1 MKQIGAVQADDNVL
15 HLAWDGDRLAAT
27 PATGDVLVVDL
38 ETRDVVSH
46 PGHGVGNGA
55 SAWFAG
61 DLATCG
67 LDGKVRWRGR
77 MLPTGRG
84 MIERLATSPDGRLM
98 AAGQGKTLLVFDG
111 DGHPVP
117 GLSGLPAA
125 ISDFVWNPK
134 APRQVAIVGAGGARM
149 WEFGAA
155 EPYARFDWGGASL
168 LVEWSPC
175 GRWLAT
181 ADQTAS
187 VHIYDFTRD
196 NPLHIQGFETKV
208 RAMAFSGDG
217 KRLATGGAPVVT
229 VWPCVGEKGPEGA
242 TPIQL
247 DGHDADVSAL
257 AFSASLGKLASG
269 DGTGAVLILTF
280 DGDRVLRKRL
290 RRDAGVTALSW
301 HPHKDWLGVGLDNG
315 EVSVLSLDS

>member
-1 MKQIGAVQADDNVL
+1 
-15 HLAWDGDRLAAT
+15 
-27 PATGDVLVVDL
+27 
-38 ETRDVVSH
+38 
-46 PGHGVGNGA
+46 
-55 SAWFAG
+55 
-61 DLATCG
+61 
-67 LDGKVRWRGR
+67 
-77 MLPTGRG
+77 
-84 MIERLATSPDGRLM
+84 
-98 AAGQGKTLLVFDG
+98 
-111 DGHPVP
+111 
-117 GLSGLPAA
+117 
-125 ISDFVWNPK
+125 
-134 APRQVAIVGAGGARM
+134 M

-196 NPLHIQGFETKV
+196 YPLHIQGFETKV